1 MELFENKMYF
11 GDSKYIIKYNDNYE
25 NILFNWIVD
34 VLEDDKEQNIFLDHE
49 KIKET
54 KELHKYILVTTKKIL
69 DQKIKLHDGFI
80 STKHLQA
87 MCSVAFILAV
97 KFICSTDWENCY
109 KRISYL
115 AYLSLDSYT
124 TEELVKMEADMF
136 MTTDFVELHILK
148 SVKTQEEN
156 EEDIIDFV
164 RPLVFKKMESS
175 FKTDS

>member
-11 GDSKYIIKYNDNYE
+11 GDSKYIVKYNDKYE
-25 NILFNWIVD
+25 NILFDWLLD
-34 VLEDDKEQNIFLDHE
+34 VLEDDKEQNVFLDHE

-54 KELHKYILVTTKKIL
+54 KELHKYILDTTKKIL
-69 DQKIKLHDGFI
+69 NQKIKLHDGFI

-115 AYLSLDSYT
+115 AYLLFDLYT
-124 TEELVKMEADMF
+124 IEELVKMEADMF
-136 MTTDFVELHILK
+136 MTTDFVKLHVLK
-148 SVKTQEEN
+148 SIETQKD
-156 EEDIIDFV
+156 EDIIDFV

-175 FKTDS
+175 IEETNS